1 VYALVR
7 KRFRKFG
14 RLGDY
19 LTGLACMYAYL
30 LAFGIPLAVFTRE
43 EMLRDPVGWL
53 IMAVLGTVF
62 GLAIGHSWFERS
74 TIPRPR
80 PPNKRMQL
88 ADASMLRNV
97 R

>member
-14 RLGDY
+14 RVGDY

-43 EMLRDPVGWL
+43 KMLRDPVGWL

-62 GLAIGHSWFERS
+62 GLAIGHSWFREEHYS
-74 TIPRPR
+74 ET
-80 PPNKRMQL
+80 Q
-88 ADASMLRNV
+88 AA
-97 R
+97 

>member
-1 VYALVR
+1 
-7 KRFRKFG
+7 
-14 RLGDY
+14 
-19 LTGLACMYAYL
+19 
-30 LAFGIPLAVFTRE
+30 
-43 EMLRDPVGWL
+43 
-53 IMAVLGTVF
+53 LGTV
-62 GLAIGHSWFERS
+62 GFERS